1 MSNTIS
7 SANKIK
13 ELREIIKIQKE
24 LIDGLNREIE
34 VRKQLKKH
42 DRKIIKLLKGEV

>member
-24 LIDGLNREIE
+24 LIDGLNREIGRASCRE
-34 VRKQLKKH
+34 RV
-42 DRKIIKLLKGEV
+42 